1 MYAERAAFLDSLP
14 RKFPNNGIYTVMG
27 DFNIPIDPR
36 RDAAQL
42 HHRHDNGRA
51 ECLAWLAEMWVV
63 DAWRWHN
70 DESNKRALK
79 GQRD

>member
-51 ECLAWLAEMWVV
+51 ELLSMAGGNVSRRRMALA
-63 DAWRWHN
+63 
-70 DESNKRALK
+70 
-79 GQRD
+79 QRRVE